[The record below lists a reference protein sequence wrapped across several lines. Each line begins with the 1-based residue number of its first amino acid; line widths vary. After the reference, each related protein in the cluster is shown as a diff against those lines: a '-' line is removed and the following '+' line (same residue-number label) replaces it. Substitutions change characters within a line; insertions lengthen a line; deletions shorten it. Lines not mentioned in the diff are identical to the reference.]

1 MQQYFNCSQMA
12 PKLHLISLLVILSVS
27 SECTAST
34 YMVGGTSGWDI
45 STNLD
50 SWTTDKQFNVGDVL
64 VFVYSSTHSVWK
76 VNKDNYETC
85 NTKNLRESG
94 NQGNSSFTLTEPGDS
109 YYICGN
115 KLHCLG
121 GMKLKVTAI
130 GDSNSTVES
139 PAESPVSAQAPKSG
153 GRVSNL
159 PRPLSKNNK
168 PSNVVPSSAAPPLFN
183 VTLSEFLS
191 IGLFGFL
198 ISILT

>member
-1 MQQYFNCSQMA
+1 MA

-64 VFVYSSTHSVWK
+64 
-76 VNKDNYETC
+76 
-85 NTKNLRESG
+85 
-94 NQGNSSFTLTEPGDS
+94 EPGDS